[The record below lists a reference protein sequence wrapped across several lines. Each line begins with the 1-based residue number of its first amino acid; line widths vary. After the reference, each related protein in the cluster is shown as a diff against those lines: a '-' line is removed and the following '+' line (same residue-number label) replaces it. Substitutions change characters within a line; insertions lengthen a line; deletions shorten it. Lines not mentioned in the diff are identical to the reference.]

1 MTRINLHK
9 LNEWH
14 PLWTCQPP
22 AICSRPEKTGGGIT
36 QKVNELKLSD
46 LHSFGAEGEARTSR
60 LWAFWAISLAAH
72 PITVWMW
79 LGAMLSP
86 QFFAHIWDFLITIPH
101 SDRQIEIPMIPVVVA
116 LQASFICTNISC
128 SAFSSSPSAY
138 NGFLLHFFLPLLSL
152 ESKLFFTGDSSAW
165 DISCFRNTS
174 WLLTKW
180 GGFLWATNVL
190 GEKKKVYFDA

>member
-1 MTRINLHK
+1 
-9 LNEWH
+9 
-14 PLWTCQPP
+14 
-22 AICSRPEKTGGGIT
+22 
-36 QKVNELKLSD
+36 
-46 LHSFGAEGEARTSR
+46 
-60 LWAFWAISLAAH
+60 
-72 PITVWMW
+72 
-79 LGAMLSP
+79 MLSP

-190 GEKKKVYFDA
+190 GGKKKKCILMLKFLDCIWIWPDLKCIWVILVLWWHRSLLHEHNIVLFLHRKSSPN